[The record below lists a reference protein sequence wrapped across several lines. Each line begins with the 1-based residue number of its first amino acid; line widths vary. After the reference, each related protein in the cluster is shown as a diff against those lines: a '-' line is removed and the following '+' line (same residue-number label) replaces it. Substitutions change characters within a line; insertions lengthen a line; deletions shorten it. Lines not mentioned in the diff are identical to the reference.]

1 MRLTAEDNR
10 PRSGGMGMRASQIFI
25 QPISSSTRT
34 AAAAAFAAN
43 AAPKEKVGFHANG
56 GLEQQITNEPK
67 FLRCGAQISLRCHNC
82 SGTAN
87 SPHSWLS
94 LIAKIATKRSE

>member
-67 FLRCGAQISLRCHNC
+67 FLRCLDVTIAAGLRIRH
-82 SGTAN
+82 TAG
-87 SPHSWLS
+87 SV
-94 LIAKIATKRSE
+94 